1 MAGHKCSLGLQYK
14 IAMIRSFLVG
24 GWLIFA
30 TSASSQAFF
39 STELIFGNHVPAFK
53 ELRLTDWSRPSLAA
67 SIGEEPTGR
76 EMTIY
81 IWYPSTSDKAEQ
93 MSYGNYVDCSLPD
106 KRRKNYEARRN
117 LFVQALAQLS
127 GDTSVMLPV
136 LEQLLAA
143 PTKAVGNGVLASG
156 RFPIVFFPD
165 RPFMQNIMCEY
176 LASHGYI
183 VVSPVL
189 KGTFS
194 DAGEYNLRGIETA
207 VSDLQ
212 FALGYIR
219 QNYRT
224 NKSFAVMGLG
234 FNATHLLAWQ
244 MRQQDIRAYISL
256 EGGITT
262 GFEEQLIERSPYYD
276 LQRVNASMLIIYAPH
291 PDVNPALTYKYKYA
305 DRIYQYYPQCS
316 EFYFLN
322 FGIWEREIKSIFP
335 KANKG
340 NTWKSFEVAAMSSKK
355 FLDLTLK
362 SQTSMMTSL
371 TEPVPEVMDA
381 KHERANLLPPPFEE
395 LYQLILEKGINAAER
410 LYHERRK
417 NDKQPYPF
425 TSFYQV
431 AQLLIQSKAFNDL
444 LIWAQLYADSYPD
457 SAIPYTVWGRSLLE
471 LGKRQVAA
479 EQYKKALQLV
489 DGDANLSISEREG
502 YRAAIKERLEE
513 TIN

>member
-1 MAGHKCSLGLQYK
+1 MAGHKCSLGLQHK
-14 IAMIRSFLVG
+14 VAMIRFFLVG
-24 GWLIFA
+24 GWLIFT
-30 TSASSQAFF
+30 TSASSQTFF
-39 STELIFGNHVPAFK
+39 STDLSYGTYVSGFK
-53 ELRLTDWSRPSLAA
+53 EMRLTDWSRPSFSA
-67 SIGEEPTGR
+67 SNGEEPTGR
-76 EMTIY
+76 DMTIY
-81 IWYPSTSDKAEQ
+81 IWYPSSSFKAEQ
-93 MSYGNYVDCSLPD
+93 MSYGDYVDCSLPD
-106 KRRKNYEARRN
+106 KRRKNNEARRS

-127 GDTSVMLPV
+127 GDTSLLLPV
-136 LEQLLAA
+136 LDHLLA
-143 PTKAVGNGVLASG
+143 TRTRAVRNGMMASG
-156 RFPIVFFPD
+156 RFPIIFFPD
-165 RPFMQNIMCEY
+165 RPLVQSIMCEY

-189 KGTFS
+189 KGSFS

-219 QNYRT
+219 QNFRT
-224 NKSFAVMGLG
+224 NKLFAVMGLG
-234 FNATHLLAWQ
+234 FNASHLLAWQ

-256 EGGITT
+256 EGGVTT
-262 GFEEQLIERSPYYD
+262 GFEEQLIEGSPYYD
-276 LQRVNASMLIIYAPH
+276 LQRVTASMLIIYAPH
-291 PDVNPALTYKYKYA
+291 PDVNPSLTYKYKYA

-340 NTWKSFEVAAMSSKK
+340 NTWKSFEVAAMSAKK

-371 TEPVPEVMDA
+371 TQPVPEVMDA
-381 KHERANLLPPPFEE
+381 RYERANLLPPPVEE
-395 LYQLILEKGINAAER
+395 LYQLILEKGINEAER

-417 NDKQPYPF
+417 NDKQPFPF

-444 LIWAQLYADSYPD
+444 LVWAQLYADSYPD

-471 LGKRQVAA
+471 LGRRQEAS

-489 DGDANLSISEREG
+489 DADANLSIQEREG
-502 YRAAIKERLEE
+502 YRAAIKERLRE